1 MERGGPA
8 MLLTNLPDACI
19 LTALLFLDVRD
30 ALRFRQT
37 CRRMNLLLKQSLNNY
52 WLPLLRRDFG
62 LHLQVWCLI

>member
-8 MLLTNLPDACI
+8 VSLASIPDSCI

-30 ALRFRQT
+30 ALRLRQT
-37 CRRMNLLLKQSLNNY
+37 CPRMNLLLKQSQNDY
-52 WLPLLRRDFG
+52 WLLLLRRDFG

>member
-8 MLLTNLPDACI
+8 TLLTNLPDACI

-30 ALRFRQT
+30 ALRFRRT
-37 CRRMNLLLKQSLNNY
+37 CRRMDLLLKQSQNDF